1 MSTYGLIPDGT
12 GWVDAYGRT
21 WTAQGGDMVLWDTD
35 SPYITILGNNP
46 VETDQFEPYTD
57 AGATAVDAEG
67 VDLTGDIVTVSDVD
81 INVAGPYTVTYTVTD
96 QFGYQSEAVR
106 DVNVIDADQPA
117 VRDWTFRLLDA
128 AMPDGV
134 QVYETPPEQIKAPAV
149 SIGTMSWVPFSMASL
164 DRVEW
169 EMTIDLMTARS
180 RPDYSI
186 IALETFSV
194 TVAKT
199 LLAGGY
205 RIVGF
210 EDIGTQTIGGT
221 DYLVGTLTVQYKED
235 T

>member
-1 MSTYGLIPDGT
+1 
-12 GWVDAYGRT
+12 
-21 WTAQGGDMVLWDTD
+21 MVLWNTD
-35 SPYITILGNNP
+35 GPTITILGDNP
-46 VETDQFEPYTD
+46 VDTDQFKPYTD

-67 VDLTGDIVTVSDVD
+67 TDLTGDIVTVSDVD
-81 INVAGPYTVTYTVTD
+81 TGVAGPYTVTYTVTD

-106 DVNVIDADQPA
+106 NVNVIDADQPA
-117 VRDWTFRLLDA
+117 VRNWTFRLLQA
-128 AMPDGV
+128 AFPLGV
-134 QVYETPPEQIKAPAV
+134 QIYETPPEQIKAPAI

-169 EMTIDLMTARS
+169 EMTIDVMTSRS
-180 RPDYSI
+180 RPDYSV

-194 TVAKT
+194 TIAKT
-199 LLAGGY
+199 LLEGGY

-210 EDIGTQTIGGT
+210 EDIGTQTIGGQ

>member
-12 GWVDAYGRT
+12 GWVDAYGRS
-21 WTAQGGDMVLWDTD
+21 WTARGGDMVLWNTD
-35 SPYITILGNNP
+35 GPVITILGDNP
-46 VETDQFEPYTD
+46 VDTDQFEPYTD

-67 VDLTGDIVTVSDVD
+67 TDLTGSIITVSDVD

-106 DVNVIDADQPA
+106 NVNVIDADQPA
-117 VRDWTFRLLDA
+117 IRNWTFRLLDA

-134 QVYETPPEQIKAPAV
+134 QIYETPPEQIKAPAV
-149 SIGTMSWVPFSMASL
+149 S
-164 DRVEW
+164 VEW
-169 EMTIDLMTARS
+169 EMTLDIMTSRS
-180 RPDYSI
+180 RPDYSV

-194 TVAKT
+194 MVAKT